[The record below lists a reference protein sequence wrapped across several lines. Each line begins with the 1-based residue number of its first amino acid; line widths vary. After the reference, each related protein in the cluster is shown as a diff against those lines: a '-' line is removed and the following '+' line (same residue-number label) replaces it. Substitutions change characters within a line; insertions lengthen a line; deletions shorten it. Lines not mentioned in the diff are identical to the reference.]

1 MVGFREKKPML
12 LQYKKLLPYASVVIL
27 LVVVVGF
34 LGVQWGKFTS
44 SNELEEYRM
53 EMLEWKNAALFSDSV
68 SNVYEQKRDSL
79 LTEVQILHNT
89 TDTLT
94 STINVLQ
101 GRIRD
106 IQPRLDSMSTIVN
119 SIPDLPLIVV
129 EYIDD
134 LESQNTLLKTNLS
147 AAERL
152 TQTVQTQ
159 LSITTQA
166 LELETRRADDLQ
178 ELVNL
183 VPTNVPTPDKLL
195 GLIPLPSR
203 TTTFFIGAGLSAFT
217 TILVTN

>member
-1 MVGFREKKPML
+1 
-12 LQYKKLLPYASVVIL
+12 
-27 LVVVVGF
+27 
-34 LGVQWGKFTS
+34 
-44 SNELEEYRM
+44 
-53 EMLEWKNAALFSDSV
+53 
-68 SNVYEQKRDSL
+68 
-79 LTEVQILHNT
+79 
-89 TDTLT
+89 
-94 STINVLQ
+94 
-101 GRIRD
+101 
-106 IQPRLDSMSTIVN
+106 MSTIVN